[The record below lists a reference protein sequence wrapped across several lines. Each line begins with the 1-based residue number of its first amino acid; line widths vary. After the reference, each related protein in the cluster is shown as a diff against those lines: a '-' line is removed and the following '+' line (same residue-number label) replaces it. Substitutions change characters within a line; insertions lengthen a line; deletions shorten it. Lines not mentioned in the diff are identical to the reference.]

1 MRAREERASFV
12 RLDKFLKVSR
22 LAKRRSEAKD
32 ALDAGRIIEPH
43 SGRTLKAGY
52 EVKRG
57 DVLEI
62 HYARKILTVEI
73 IAVPER
79 VVPGIKPVDLYVVL
93 SERKED
99 PIEWL

>member
-1 MRAREERASFV
+1 VRGERASFV

-22 LAKRRSEAKD
+22 LAKRRTEAKD
-32 ALDAGRIIEPH
+32 ALDAGRIIEPR
-43 SGRTLKAGY
+43 SGRALKAGCT
-52 EVKRG
+52 VKPG

-62 HYARKILTVEI
+62 HYARKTLTVQV

-79 VVPGIKPVDLYVVL
+79 PVPGIKPLELYAVL

-99 PIEWL
+99 PVEWL